1 MNVYIVWLN
10 EDWENL
16 DLYHMKN
23 NALENNKYLLEE
35 EKESFCWRKFLLPS
49 FFYFYFL
56 RKRGELMLA
65 NFGLKIRP
73 FWDSDHENWYSYF
86 CRKWKAFCESSLHQI
101 TYNVSTK
108 KAIYGQKKK
117 APATR
122 CQIFPDRPSFKN
134 WKTFTLKKIRFREE
148 LR

>member
-117 APATR
+117 LLPLDARYFLTVPLLR
-122 CQIFPDRPSFKN
+122 IEKHLH
-134 WKTFTLKKIRFREE
+134 LKKSD
-148 LR
+148 LRKN